1 LSALAEKRC
10 VPCDGNTPPIRRKEA
25 NKYLRELPG
34 WNLAENEIFKE
45 FRFGKYLDGLEFARA
60 LGKIAER
67 QNHHPDIL
75 VKWRRVRVTWSTH
88 AIKGLSQN
96 DFIMAAKTERLFSAR
111 AEARKTRRR

>member
-1 LSALAEKRC
+1 MSRLAEKRC
-10 VPCDGNTPPIRRKEA
+10 IPCDGNTPPIRTKEA
-25 NKYLRELPG
+25 KKYLRELPG

-45 FRFGKYLDGLEFARA
+45 FGFGTYLDGLEFAHA
-60 LGKIAER
+60 LGKTAER
-67 QNHHPDIL
+67 QDHHPDIL

-111 AEARKTRRR
+111 AAVRKTRRR